1 MKSLTIKMH
10 IDKEGRLVT
19 STPTEKKLYER
30 YMGELNPG
38 DQVEVH
44 FSLLKDDGT
53 YPQISKIHVS
63 IREIAK
69 ETGHTFDEIKDIIK
83 QRAGFIQQSSEGVS
97 VKSFADMSKE
107 ELSSCIEE
115 IMRLGSELGLLL

>member
-38 DQVEVH
+38 DQVEVDR
-44 FSLLKDDGT
+44 K
-53 YPQISKIHVS
+53 
-63 IREIAK
+63 
-69 ETGHTFDEIKDIIK
+69 
-83 QRAGFIQQSSEGVS
+83 S
-97 VKSFADMSKE
+97 VV
-107 ELSSCIEE
+107 
-115 IMRLGSELGLLL
+115 